1 MDKIR
6 VDFFDV
12 LGYLIPGSALLMV
25 LWIGGDGKVQTIW
38 QVYDSIHQLDNK
50 SLLIGLLLAYI
61 AGFVLHAL
69 GDTLYDLYR
78 FGKIRKYA
86 KSDVQEKW
94 ALVREYGQKHIAIL
108 ERWYALRALSQN
120 LSAVC
125 LIAAFASLLKLVF
138 FHDKA
143 WLACIA
149 STLVMLY
156 IFLRRAVIFH
166 HYLNDDLDAILNL
179 RLDALK
185 TSTKAPG

>member
-50 SLLIGLLLAYI
+50 SLLIGLLMAYI

-78 FGKIRKYA
+78 FGKVRKYA

-125 LIAAFASLLKLVF
+125 LIAAVAALFKFFF

-143 WLACIA
+143 WLVCSACSA
-149 STLVMLY
+149 VMVY
-156 IFLRRAVIFH
+156 ILMRRAVIFH

-179 RLDALK
+179 RLDAIK
-185 TSTKAPG
+185 TNTKAPT